1 MARLDLTVLP
11 TSTDG
16 VDMGAG
22 QAIVAANDAMFE
34 NDGKV
39 ILKVVNANGA
49 AQTFDV
55 ITPGTFGEDALAIA
69 DKTVS
74 IAGSTTEYCGPYPPS
89 VYNQKSGAD
98 AGKAYLDTESSDLT
112 ITAIRVPF

>member
-34 NDGKV
+34 NDGKT

-49 AQTFDV
+49 PQTFDL
-55 ITPGTFGEDALAIA
+55 ITPGTVGADSLAVA

-74 IAGSTTEYCGPYPPS
+74 IAGSTTEYCGPYPTGI
-89 VYNQKSGAD
+89 YNQPSGAD
-98 AGKAYLDTESSDLT
+98 AGKVYLDTASSDLT
-112 ITAIRVPF
+112 ITAIRVP